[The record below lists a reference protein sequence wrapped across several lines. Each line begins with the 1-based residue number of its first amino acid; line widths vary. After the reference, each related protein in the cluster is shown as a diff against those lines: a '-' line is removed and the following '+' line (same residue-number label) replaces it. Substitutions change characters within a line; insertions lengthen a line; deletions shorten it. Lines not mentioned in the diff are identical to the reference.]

1 MIFFSHSSQIY
12 RGGGG
17 GGWWIVK
24 LNYGFFKVWDTTEEV
39 TEIQEREKGILDKN

>member
-1 MIFFSHSSQIY
+1 MIFFSHSSQIC
-12 RGGGG
+12 RGG